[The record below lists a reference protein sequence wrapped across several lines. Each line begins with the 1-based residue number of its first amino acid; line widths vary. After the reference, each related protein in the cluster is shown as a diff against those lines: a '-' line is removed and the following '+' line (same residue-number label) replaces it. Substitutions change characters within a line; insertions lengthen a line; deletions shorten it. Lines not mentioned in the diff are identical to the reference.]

1 VQHTKR
7 TRWRVLGTPTPYRKA
22 SDMNVLMVCS
32 LFSLPYRVMQC
43 IAATGAVVHVLGS
56 IGSRGLRYSRY
67 CRRFLRYEG
76 RIAGDRDPAFAGEIN
91 RCVRDFGI
99 DMVVP
104 AGPAP
109 TRALIA
115 SRDMIDAPCFP
126 LPSLKQF
133 DFLNDKWQFTNSCIA
148 HGIACP
154 PSMLFADRAQ
164 VAENFK
170 RGLLTL
176 PAIVKP
182 LSENG
187 GHGVLRLDASNAAS
201 QIERINYGP
210 IIVQNFIEG
219 EDIGASVFCERG
231 EIKSFI
237 ANRFSKGIYTTFQD
251 PVVFAAFSR
260 ILGPMEVDGVY
271 HFDMRLTPDKKIYF
285 LECNPRFYFKIS
297 LSMIAGINFIHAGLE
312 KGADLPSSVEAGT
325 QVKRPWALAA
335 SLGQPWTITRRDI
348 ALLWSLLSDP
358 IPFIRETLR
367 IDWDS

>member
-1 VQHTKR
+1 VQHAKR
-7 TRWRVLGTPTPYRKA
+7 ARWRVPGAPTPNCKA

-43 IAATGAVVHVLGS
+43 IAATGAVVQVLGS

-67 CRRFLRYEG
+67 CRSFLGYEG
-76 RIAGDRDPAFAGEIN
+76 LITGERDPAFANQIN
-91 RCVRDFGI
+91 RCVRDFGV

-154 PSMLFADRAQ
+154 PSTLFEDRAQ
-164 VAENFK
+164 VAEGFK

-182 LSENG
+182 LSEDG
-187 GHGVLRLDASNAAS
+187 GRGVLRLDTSNAAS
-201 QIERINYGP
+201 QIERK
-210 IIVQNFIEG
+210 
-219 EDIGASVFCERG
+219 DIGASVFCERG

-237 ANRFSKGIYTTFQD
+237 ANRFSKGIYTTFHD
-251 PVVFAAFSR
+251 PKVFAAFSR

-297 LSMIAGINFIHAGLE
+297 LSMIAGINFIHAGLQ
-312 KGADLPSSVEAGT
+312 KGADVPYSVEPGT

-335 SLGQPWTITRRDI
+335 SLGQPWAITRRDV

-358 IPFIRETLR
+358 IPFMRETLR

>member
-1 VQHTKR
+1 MQHAER
-7 TRWRVLGTPTPYRKA
+7 ARWRVSYAPVSYRKA
-22 SDMNVLMVCS
+22 SGMNVLMVCS

-76 RIAGDRDPAFAGEIN
+76 RITGERDRAFADEIN
-91 RCVRDFGI
+91 RCVRDLGI

-109 TRALIA
+109 TRTLIA
-115 SRDMIDAPCFP
+115 SGDMIDSPCFP
-126 LPSLKQF
+126 LPSLEQF

-154 PSMLFADRAQ
+154 PSMLFADRVQ
-164 VAENFK
+164 VAEGFK

-182 LSENG
+182 LSEDG

-237 ANRFSKGIYTTFQD
+237 ANRFSKGIYTHIPRSEGICRVLPHSGTDGSRWCISFRHETDAGQED
-251 PVVFAAFSR
+251 IFSR
-260 ILGPMEVDGVY
+260 V
-271 HFDMRLTPDKKIYF
+271 
-285 LECNPRFYFKIS
+285 
-297 LSMIAGINFIHAGLE
+297 
-312 KGADLPSSVEAGT
+312 
-325 QVKRPWALAA
+325 
-335 SLGQPWTITRRDI
+335 QPTV
-348 ALLWSLLSDP
+348 L
-358 IPFIRETLR
+358 F
-367 IDWDS
+367 